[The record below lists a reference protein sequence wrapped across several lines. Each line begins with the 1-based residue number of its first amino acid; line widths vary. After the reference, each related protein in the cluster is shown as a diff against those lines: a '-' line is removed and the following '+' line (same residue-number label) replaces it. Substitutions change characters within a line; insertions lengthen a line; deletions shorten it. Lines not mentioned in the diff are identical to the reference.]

1 MCTKFVINFKQMNP
15 IIATALFKGKTYLE
29 YRKLLSDLL
38 LEKKSTAAEQTD
50 KLTHYSFL
58 NEGRMKRLDKTLSL
72 SKENTNKL
80 KTLQKEYI
88 WLVISEGW
96 CGDAAQILPV
106 FHKMELASDK
116 KIDLKIVLRDQN
128 EALMNLFLI
137 QKAKSIP
144 ILIILDKQTGLV
156 ADHWGPRPKGAK
168 KMIEVY
174 KKNFGIIDEV
184 AKTEL
189 QRWYFK
195 DKGISTQNE
204 IVEII
209 SVLES

>member
-1 MCTKFVINFKQMNP
+1 MNP
-15 IIATALFKGKTYLE
+15 IIATALFKGKTYLD

-116 KIDLKIVLRDQN
+116 KIDLKIVLRDEN

>member
-1 MCTKFVINFKQMNP
+1 MNP

-116 KIDLKIVLRDQN
+116 KIDLKIVLRDEN

>member
-1 MCTKFVINFKQMNP
+1 MNP

-38 LEKKSTAAEQTD
+38 LEKKSTAAEQTE

-106 FHKMELASDK
+106 FYKMELASDK
-116 KIDLKIVLRDQN
+116 KIDLKIVLPTSS
-128 EALMNLFLI
+128 I
-137 QKAKSIP
+137 KANDRTPWFNINSSLSEDDPLRNSI
-144 ILIILDKQTGLV
+144 
-156 ADHWGPRPKGAK
+156 
-168 KMIEVY
+168 
-174 KKNFGIIDEV
+174 
-184 AKTEL
+184 
-189 QRWYFK
+189 K
-195 DKGISTQNE
+195 DANISA
-204 IVEII
+204 
-209 SVLES
+209 

>member
-1 MCTKFVINFKQMNP
+1 M
-15 IIATALFKGKTYLE
+15 
-29 YRKLLSDLL
+29 LSDLL

-116 KIDLKIVLRDQN
+116 KIDLKIVLRDEN